1 MGITDHE
8 RAELQ
13 TEARLFALAAPVIL
27 PLIEKRK
34 KVALE
39 MLMADFR
46 QGKTDNTARVAE
58 LTCLGDLERE
68 IKQKEA
74 MYTTM
79 EKRK

>member
-1 MGITDHE
+1 MTDHE
-8 RAELQ
+8 RAELL
-13 TEARLFALAAPVIL
+13 TESRLFALAAPVIL

-39 MLMADFR
+39 LLMSDFR

-74 MYTTM
+74 MYNTM
-79 EKRK
+79 ENKR